1 MLMAELEV
9 FHSRPIAPTR
19 RVALGVTVLP
29 TSPSPGFGGLLL
41 GGVVASFIDEVDP
54 DLTGDLLALT
64 RDIEVGNR
72 LPQPRLRHRFQ
83 EDRVGLT
90 VFRHRL
96 VGDGEELHFD
106 LDLKGAPTPNVL
118 AAVYAAARI
127 DADHRPGVMRAIRR
141 AVRWQGPVGPR
152 LIAHLSDARGTAGWA
167 TLGGRDP
174 LAWALEVFELDP
186 ASTERD
192 VVQQRFRELLRAAH
206 PDHGGE
212 AARAAVRIAE
222 LSEARRILLG
232 ANR

>member
-19 RVALGVTVLP
+19 RVALGATVLP

-152 LIAHLSDARGTAGWA
+152 LIEIG
-167 TLGGRDP
+167 
-174 LAWALEVFELDP
+174 
-186 ASTERD
+186 
-192 VVQQRFRELLRAAH
+192 RAACR
-206 PDHGGE
+206 E
-212 AARAAVRIAE
+212 RV
-222 LSEARRILLG
+222 
-232 ANR
+232 

>member
-9 FHSRPIAPTR
+9 FHSRPSAPAR
-19 RVALGVTVLP
+19 RVALGATVRP

-127 DADHRPGVMRAIRR
+127 RR